1 MYIEKQEFE
10 KTVTDY
16 ADIMLRCAYIHSGN
30 RTDAEDIV
38 QEAFIKYLRKSP
50 EFRDEEHKKAW
61 LLRVVINL
69 CKDLNKSFWKRKTV
83 DEASEYD
90 LSDNDTVTHGELW
103 DAVSRLPLKYK
114 TVIQLYYNE
123 DMTIEEIAQ
132 IVGKSKSTV
141 CSLLQKAGK
150 DLVAGTYFFV

>member
-1 MYIEKQEFE
+1 MRSESFVQK
-10 KTVTDY
+10 
-16 ADIMLRCAYIHSGN
+16 N
-30 RTDAEDIV
+30 R
-38 QEAFIKYLRKSP
+38 K
-50 EFRDEEHKKAW
+50 HKKAW

-141 CSLLQKAGK
+141 CSLLQKARTLLK
-150 DLVAGTYFFV
+150 KQLEES

>member
-10 KTVTDY
+10 KTVNEYSDL
-16 ADIMLRCAYIHSGN
+16 MLRCAYIHCGN

-50 EFRDEEHKKAW
+50 EFSDEEHKKAW

-69 CKDLNKSFWKRKTV
+69 CKDLNKSFWRRKTV
-83 DEASEYD
+83 AVTIDPETA
-90 LSDNDTVTHGELW
+90 DNSMTHQGEVW
-103 DAVSRLPLKYK
+103 DAVSRLPLKYR
-114 TVIQLYYNE
+114 TVIDLYYNE

-132 IVGKSKSTV
+132 VIDKSKSTV
-141 CSLLQKAGK
+141 CSLLQKARK
-150 DLVAGTYFFV
+150 LLKKQLEEN

>member
-10 KTVTDY
+10 KTVNEYSDL
-16 ADIMLRCAYIHSGN
+16 MLRCAYIHCGN

-50 EFRDEEHKKAW
+50 EFSDEEHKKAW

-69 CKDLNKSFWKRKTV
+69 CKDLNKSFWRRKTV
-83 DEASEYD
+83 AAAIDPETA
-90 LSDNDTVTHGELW
+90 DNSMTYQGEVW
-103 DAVSRLPLKYK
+103 DAVNRLPLKYR
-114 TVIQLYYNE
+114 TVIELYYNE

-132 IVGKSKSTV
+132 VIDNSKSTV
-141 CSLLQKAGK
+141 CSLLQKARK
-150 DLVAGTYFFV
+150 LLKKQLEEN